1 MDFPFLALAIGIT
14 VLLLMP
20 LYRVVVSP
28 DVFNRIIG
36 AGLIGTKGLLLLVI
50 LGFVYGRMDMF
61 TDIAIIYALLNFIV
75 TIAAAKYLE
84 RKGEGV
90 I

>member
-14 VLLLMP
+14 VLLLVP
-20 LYRVVVSP
+20 LYRVVASA

-36 AGLIGTKGLLLLVI
+36 SGLIGTKGLLLLIV

-61 TDIAIIYALLNFIV
+61 IDIAIIYALLNFIV
-75 TIAAAKYLE
+75 TIAAAKYIE
-84 RKGEGV
+84 RKGEK
-90 I
+90 II

>member
-20 LYRVVVSP
+20 LYRVVVGP

-61 TDIAIIYALLNFIV
+61 TDVAIIYALLNFIV